1 MMIIMMLCALLT
13 MTMFRFIMPYTC
25 EANVS
30 EEEATLQVPE
40 RGICAHRGAKDT
52 HPENTLAAFREA
64 IRLGAH
70 MIELD
75 ASPSKD
81 GELIVMHD
89 LTVDRTTDGSG
100 RISEH
105 TLAELKSLDAGGWKH
120 PIFKGE
126 RVPTLAEALAI
137 MPRNI
142 WINVHLK
149 AGGEIGRKAAELI
162 VAENRMHQAF
172 LACGISAARAAQDV
186 CDEIQIC
193 NMESQGNSLQYI
205 NETIAM
211 GASFIQLAGGKVSP
225 DHVRKLREAGVHVN
239 YFGATSADEVRKL
252 FAAGVEFPLVDNP
265 AEMMKVA
272 EELGIAPLEP
282 IW

>member
-1 MMIIMMLCALLT
+1 MRVLT
-13 MTMFRFIMPYTC
+13 MTMFWFVICNLIPYTC
-25 EANVS
+25 AANKGR
-30 EEEATLQVPE
+30 EGAALQLAD

-81 GELIVMHD
+81 GELVVMHD

-100 RISEH
+100 KISEL

-126 RVPTLAEALAI
+126 RIPTLAEALAI

-149 AGGEIGRKAAELI
+149 AGEETGRKAAQLI
-162 VAENRMHQAF
+162 VAENRTHQAF
-172 LACGISAARAAQDV
+172 LACGISAAQAARKV
-186 CDEIQIC
+186 CEGIQIC
-193 NMESQGNSLQYI
+193 NMESQGNSLQYV

-225 DHVRKLREAGVHVN
+225 DHTRKLREAGVHVN
-239 YFGATSADEVRKL
+239 YFGTTSADEVREL

-265 AEMMKVA
+265 AEMIKVA
-272 EELGIAPLEP
+272 EELGIVPLKP
-282 IW
+282 SW

>member
-1 MMIIMMLCALLT
+1 MRVII
-13 MTMFRFIMPYTC
+13 MTMFWFAIPYIC
-25 EANVS
+25 AANVNK
-30 EEEATLQVPE
+30 EKTTLQLPG

-64 IRLGAH
+64 IRLGVH

-100 RISEH
+100 RISEL
-105 TLAELKSLDAGGWKH
+105 TLAELKCLDAGGWKH

-126 RVPTLAEALAI
+126 RIPTLAEALAI

-149 AGGEIGRKAAELI
+149 AGGEIGRKAAQLI
-162 VAENRMHQAF
+162 VAENRTHQAF
-172 LACGISAARAAQDV
+172 LACGISAAQAARKV
-186 CDEIQIC
+186 CDRIQIC
-193 NMESQGNSLQYI
+193 NMESQGNSLQYV
-205 NETIAM
+205 NETISM

-225 DHVRKLREAGVHVN
+225 AYTRKLREAGVRVN
-239 YFGATSADEVRKL
+239 YFGTTSADEVREL

-272 EELGIAPLEP
+272 EEIGIAPLEP